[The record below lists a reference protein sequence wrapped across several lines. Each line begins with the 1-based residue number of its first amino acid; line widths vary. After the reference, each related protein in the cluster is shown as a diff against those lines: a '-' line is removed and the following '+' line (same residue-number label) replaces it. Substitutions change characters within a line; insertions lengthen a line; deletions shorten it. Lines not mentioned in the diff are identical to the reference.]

1 MTTWNYRVVHR
12 THRSPHSKLE
22 DGYDH
27 SEESYA
33 IHEVYY
39 GVDGKV
45 IAVSMEPVPAYAES
59 LQGLDWVLR
68 KFREAY
74 EKDVLEWDNIP
85 DKSAKHF
92 DVNVDEPEEPFGITL
107 DGE

>member
-1 MTTWNYRVVHR
+1 MSSWNYRVVHR
-12 THRSPHSKLE
+12 KHIGRTPEFDE
-22 DGYDH
+22 D
-27 SEESYA
+27 SYA

-39 GVDGKV
+39 DDNGKMR
-45 IAVSMEPVPAYAES
+45 AVSKEPAPAYAED

-74 EKDVLEWDNIP
+74 EKDVVEWDSIP
-85 DKSAKHF
+85 EKGSKPFGVQNDTL
-92 DVNVDEPEEPFGITL
+92 DNEEPLGITP